1 VSYYDRQ
8 IATHVDG
15 TPIFKAREDEQS
27 ERTVAEQLESAWRCQ
42 CRSFGRLSPVDWFFV
57 QDGRLVGIGELK
69 TRSHASSKY
78 ATVFLNVRKW
88 LALSLAAH
96 GLGVPAVFVVRF
108 TDQIKWISLADID
121 ARLCMIGGCSRTV
134 KSRNDIEPIIEVP
147 IDQMRA
153 LTPGTEPKGAA
164 T

>member
-1 VSYYDRQ
+1 M
-8 IATHVDG
+8 I
-15 TPIFKAREDEQS
+15 PN
-27 ERTVAEQLESAWRCQ
+27 
-42 CRSFGRLSPVDWFFV
+42 
-57 QDGRLVGIGELK
+57 
-69 TRSHASSKY
+69 TR
-78 ATVFLNVRKW
+78 
-88 LALSLAAH
+88 
-96 GLGVPAVFVVRF
+96 VPAVFVVRF

-153 LTPGTEPKGAA
+153 LTPGTDSQGPA

>member
-1 VSYYDRQ
+1 MPLGLCTGIRLR
-8 IATHVDG
+8 
-15 TPIFKAREDEQS
+15 PRKAPEIN
-27 ERTVAEQLESAWRCQ
+27 RTSQFAK
-42 CRSFGRLSPVDWFFV
+42 SF
-57 QDGRLVGIGELK
+57 
-69 TRSHASSKY
+69 ASSRSNGQPPIGFKV
-78 ATVFLNVRKW
+78 AGANSV
-88 LALSLAAH
+88 LS
-96 GLGVPAVFVVRF
+96 VPAVFVVRF